1 MDICLFFFVGVV
13 AFTLLMV
20 VAEPHRFLPERK
32 AEKKKVGSPYWGIY
46 EGCAIEAPVEQRT
59 IEIRKPT
66 RKEIVTAGSQ
76 TYAAGR
82 GVNMSGRG

>member
-1 MDICLFFFVGVV
+1 MDIFLFAFVGIV

-20 VAEPHRFLPERK
+20 VAEPHRFIPESK
-32 AEKKKVGSPYWGIY
+32 GPKKKVGSTYWGAY
-46 EGCAIEAPVEQRT
+46 EGCPVESPSELCT

-66 RKEIVTAGSQ
+66 RKERIVAGSS
-76 TYAAGR
+76 TYEAGR

>member
-1 MDICLFFFVGVV
+1 MDIFLFFFVGIV

-20 VAEPHRFLPERK
+20 VAEPHRFIPESK
-32 AEKKKVGSPYWGIY
+32 GVKKKVGSTYWGIY

-66 RKEIVTAGSQ
+66 RKEKIIAGST
-76 TYAAGR
+76 TYEAGR
-82 GVNMSGRG
+82 GVNMSGK

>member
-1 MDICLFFFVGVV
+1 MDIFLFALVGVV

-20 VAEPHRFLPERK
+20 VAEPYRFMPESK
-32 AEKKKVGSPYWGIY
+32 GKKKKVGSTYWGAY
-46 EGCAIEAPVEQRT
+46 EGCPVESPLEQCT

-66 RKEIVTAGSQ
+66 RKEKIVAGSL
-76 TYAAGR
+76 TYEAGR